1 MISQRKPRIYLDRRP
16 RFDDM
21 LVSLEATARL
31 PRSMISE
38 MECERRFQAHRHE
51 AVHFERLHKHPVH
64 IVFAYADTKKPA

>member
-1 MISQRKPRIYLDRRP
+1 
-16 RFDDM
+16 M

-51 AVHFERLHKHPVH
+51 AVHFERLHKHPAH